1 MTSSVNIWEKEE
13 PRDWDRRE
21 SRGEGVVDRDGL
33 VSNTSAVRAPEF
45 GFLTPVL
52 RTWLALQQL
61 SAGIAMGEHRQE
73 LIGQP
78 VEPSS

>member
-21 SRGEGVVDRDGL
+21 NRGEGFVDRDGL

-45 GFLTPVL
+45 GFLTPV
-52 RTWLALQQL
+52 
-61 SAGIAMGEHRQE
+61 
-73 LIGQP
+73 
-78 VEPSS
+78 